1 MSMVDGTIIVGI
13 ALNKMVH
20 SLDFTDIMVK

>member
-13 ALNKMVH
+13 ALIKVVH
-20 SLDFTDIMVK
+20 SLDFTDIMEK